1 MTALNHDNI
10 IRLIRGLVPENLDI
24 DIRVKPTSN
33 GASEVNL
40 VDRDLNYHIDFC
52 VYDSI
57 GENTIATVDE
67 YTDTVSSMRYLQQFL
82 DTLVDF
88 DTSIRCEHDP
98 YNKRLN
104 FTRDG
109 DPRHYALIETE
120 NHITLVWVANVK
132 TIDKK
137 PVDCD
142 IVLKQWPNPVVNP
155 TETLKQALDDAQDKM
170 LDQLTDVS

>member
-1 MTALNHDNI
+1 MTTLNHDAI

-98 YNKRLN
+98 YKKRLN
-104 FTRDG
+104 FTRSD

-155 TETLKQALDDAQDKM
+155 TETLKQALDDARDKM

>member
-1 MTALNHDNI
+1 MTTLNHDAI

-40 VDRDLNYHIDFC
+40 IDRDLNYHIDFC
-52 VYDSI
+52 VYDSV
-57 GENTIATVDE
+57 GESTIATVDK

-88 DTSIRCEHDP
+88 DTSVRCEHDP

-104 FTRDG
+104 FTRSD

-155 TETLKQALDDAQDKM
+155 TETLKQALDDARDKM